1 MARILLAAA
10 LLAARLFV
18 VCTCL
23 RPGGLQPRR
32 QPATSTLVLAGEDQ
46 EPLVLKG
53 LALALDRRN
62 RPPFVDFARRKMQLP
77 FAVQLMRQSYAAVEK
92 LKFVATDEFQ
102 KSFFLFRQ
110 NEWDWWKDH
119 YPTLMQGELN
129 DPLYFDHVSF
139 AQYAVIAD
147 KMRRGKQ
154 SYIQLIDA
162 NGTAQ
167 SVQRDKSLENN
178 DLLPQAHSKAVG
190 DALLDWMLETYPT
203 ITPRDLPFSND
214 TRLAVQGRPRAPL
227 SEFVPQAQQLL
238 DIFELNSY
246 ALNMRVE
253 PLPVAASSSSSS
265 SAPPTLFSVTL
276 TGPANLWSSQTLR
289 RRGDEPCN
297 DFELKVLTSLAWRLG
312 WKGVERTATSVAGQ
326 ANVLHVCRLV

>member
-1 MARILLAAA
+1 MRFSLACLTALTAA
-10 LLAARLFV
+10 KLGAGLMGWHSQRRL
-18 VCTCL
+18 
-23 RPGGLQPRR
+23 
-32 QPATSTLVLAGEDQ
+32 PASPTLVLAQEDQ

-53 LALALDRRN
+53 LALALDRRS
-62 RPPFVDFARRKMQLP
+62 RPPFVDFARRKMTLP
-77 FAVQLMRQSYAAVEK
+77 FAVQLMRQSYSAVEK

-102 KSFFLFRQ
+102 KSFFFFRQ
-110 NEWDWWKDH
+110 NEWDWWKEH
-119 YPTLMQGELN
+119 YATLMQGELN

-154 SYIQLIDA
+154 SYVQLIDA

-178 DLLPQAHSKAVG
+178 ALLPQAHSKAVG
-190 DALLDWMLETYPT
+190 DALLDWMLESYPT
-203 ITPRDLPFSND
+203 ITPHNLPFSND
-214 TRLAVQGRPRAPL
+214 TRLAVLGRPRAPL
-227 SEFVPQAQQLL
+227 SEFIPQAQQLL

-246 ALNMRVE
+246 ALNMRTE
-253 PLPVAASSSSSS
+253 PLPVAASASASAS

-276 TGPANLWSSQTLR
+276 TGPANLWSAQALR

-297 DFELKVLTSLAWRLG
+297 DFEIKVLSSLAWRLG
-312 WKGVERTATSVAGQ
+312 WNGVDRTATSVADQ